1 MLGQTIRLVGEA
13 VQIGKVLFEPLQLGN
28 LRLQSPKLLF
38 RSREAVDR
46 LTERSQLIARF
57 LGGTRFIQLL
67 HRVGHVLLGDVRGA
81 IGQCGGDAVVSQ
93 LRRELLQSLDDL
105 RLLSFEFVE
114 LLAFVRVLLL
124 ERLLLSL
131 SVQGREFLL
140 GGSQIVSQAF
150 DSVLNRLLLHGD
162 LRVERRSDGRL
173 DHQRARLGPRFL
185 RLRYEAIVHGAEA
198 IRHRLSWLQRE
209 VGEINREFV

>member
-114 LLAFVRVLLL
+114 LHAFVGVLLL
-124 ERLLLSL
+124 E
-131 SVQGREFLL
+131 
-140 GGSQIVSQAF
+140 
-150 DSVLNRLLLHGD
+150 
-162 LRVERRSDGRL
+162 
-173 DHQRARLGPRFL
+173 
-185 RLRYEAIVHGAEA
+185 
-198 IRHRLSWLQRE
+198 
-209 VGEINREFV
+209 